1 MKNIAKTII
10 DALLNTT
17 KDFKTQEVDGLL
29 LRQKEKDCYTNHI
42 SYVFVVEKDYR
53 GQILPNNTKKNKNLN
68 EKTIEKSLVFLIA
81 IRYMKNG
88 DISFKIQPKNIN
100 ASYSFSTDSLK
111 SESYDEAI
119 KLLTDIKEI
128 GISIQKN
135 YNENKTKIEPIL
147 DSIIQ
152 EKYDLFHYKNNKR
165 DSINKYIKE
174 HKLIQYSCWSCD
186 NTSLSKIKED
196 LLIEKDKDAKTS
208 FSSRTLSYEDGVV
221 SENKHELS
229 IEKNEDLLL
238 FFITDENNNRKKY
251 SQKEF
256 VDEVTKNHFL

>member
-10 DALLNTT
+10 DVLLNKT
-17 KDFKTQEVDGLL
+17 KDFNFQKVDNLL
-29 LRQKEKDCYTNHI
+29 LRQKEKDCYTDRI

-53 GQILPNNTKKNKNLN
+53 EQILPENTKKNKNLN
-68 EKTIEKSLVFLIA
+68 EKTVEKSLVFSIA

-88 DISFKIQPKNIN
+88 DIFFKVQPRNIN
-100 ASYSFSTDSLK
+100 TAYSFSTDSLK

-119 KLLTDIKEI
+119 KLLIDIKEI
-128 GISIQKN
+128 GLSIQKL

-152 EKYDLFHYKNNKR
+152 EKYDSFHYRNNKR
-165 DSINKYIKE
+165 DAINKYIKE
-174 HKLIQYSCWSCD
+174 QKLIQYSCWNRD
-186 NTSLSKIKED
+186 KFSLAAIKEN

-208 FSSRTLSYEDGVV
+208 FSSRTLSYEGGVV
-221 SENKHELS
+221 LEKKHELS

-256 VDEVTKNHFL
+256 VNEVTENHFL

>member
-17 KDFKTQEVDGLL
+17 KNFNTQEVDGFL
-29 LRQKEKDCYTNHI
+29 LRQKNKDCYINEM
-42 SYVFVVEKDYR
+42 SYIFVIEKDYR

-68 EKTIEKSLVFLIA
+68 EKTVEKSLVFSIA
-81 IRYMKNG
+81 IRYIKNG
-88 DISFKIQPKNIN
+88 DVSFKIRPKNIN
-100 ASYSFSTDSLK
+100 TAYSFSTDSLK

-119 KLLTDIKEI
+119 KLLTDIKKI
-128 GISIQKN
+128 GLSIQKL

-152 EKYDLFHYKNNKR
+152 EKYDSFHYKNNKR
-165 DSINKYIKE
+165 DAIKKYIKE
-174 HKLIQYSCWSCD
+174 HKLIQYSCWGSD
-186 NTSLSKIKED
+186 NTSLAIIKEN

-208 FSSRTLSYEDGVV
+208 FSSRTLSYKDGVV

-238 FFITDENNNRKKY
+238 FFITDENNDRKKY

-256 VDEVTKNHFL
+256 VNEVTENHFL